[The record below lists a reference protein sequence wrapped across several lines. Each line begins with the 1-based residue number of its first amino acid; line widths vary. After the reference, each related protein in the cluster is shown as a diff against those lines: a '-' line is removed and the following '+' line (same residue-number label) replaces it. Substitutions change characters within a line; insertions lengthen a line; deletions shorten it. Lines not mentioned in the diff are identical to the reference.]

1 MEEGFMNM
9 KNVDLLAKYREY
21 LVTERDASENTMS
34 SYMRD
39 LKQLQEYLQREKG
52 SILQEVNEKDLQDY
66 IEHLREAGKSI
77 STIARNIASWKNFF
91 QYLMH
96 QNVITEN
103 PARSL
108 SAGKAEHKLPEILTN
123 KEVELLLQQPKASD
137 AKGTRDKAM
146 LELMYATGIRVSELI
161 DLNVSDVNLQSAS
174 IRCFSKNR
182 ERFIPMYPYAVTIL
196 RDYMDHVRTSLVS
209 SSENEALFVNMNGE
223 RMSRQGFWK
232 IIKYYQNKAK
242 IKKDITP
249 HMLRH
254 SFAAH
259 LLENGADLKSVQKML
274 GHSDI
279 SSTLFYTQLVPT
291 SIRDVYQNAHPRA

>member
-1 MEEGFMNM
+1 MDM
-9 KNVDLLAKYREY
+9 KNTDILALYRDY
-21 LVTERDASENTMS
+21 LITERDASENTMS

-39 LKQLQEYLQREKG
+39 LRQLQEYLQQEKG
-52 SILQEVNEKDLQDY
+52 STLLEGNETVLQDY
-66 IEHLREAGKSI
+66 IEHLREAGKSV
-77 STIARNIASWKNFF
+77 STIARNIASWKNFY
-91 QYLMH
+91 QYLIL
-96 QNVITEN
+96 QNLIEKN

-146 LELMYATGIRVSELI
+146 LELMYATGVRVSELI
-161 DLNVSDVNLQSAS
+161 DLNVGDVNLQSAS

-182 ERFIPMYPYAVTIL
+182 ERFIPMYPYAVSIL
-196 RDYMDHVRTSLVS
+196 RDYMDHVRASLVS

>member
-1 MEEGFMNM
+1 M

-39 LKQLQEYLQREKG
+39 LKQLQEYLLREKG

-77 STIARNIASWKNFF
+77 STIARNIASWKNFY

-108 SAGKAEHKLPEILTN
+108 SAGKTEHKLPEILTN

>member
-1 MEEGFMNM
+1 MQNTD
-9 KNVDLLAKYREY
+9 VLAQYREY
-21 LVTERDASENTMS
+21 LTTERAASENTMS

-39 LKQLQEYLQREKG
+39 LRQLQDYLHQEKG
-52 SILQEVNEKDLQDY
+52 STLSAVSEADLRAY
-66 IEHLREAGKSI
+66 IEHLREAGKSV
-77 STIARNIASWKNFF
+77 STIARNIASWKNFY
-91 QYLMH
+91 QYLIQ
-96 QNVITEN
+96 QNIIQEN
-103 PARSL
+103 PARGL
-108 SAGKAEHKLPEILTN
+108 SAGKAEHKLPEILSN
-123 KEVELLLQQPKASD
+123 REVELLLQQPRATD

-161 DLNVSDVNLQSAS
+161 ELNVSDVNLQTGS
-174 IRCFSKNR
+174 IGCYSKNR
-182 ERFIPMYPYAVTIL
+182 ERFIPMYPYAVSIL
-196 RDYMDHVRTSLVS
+196 KDYLDHVRS
-209 SSENEALFVNMNGE
+209 SMISSEENEALFVNMSGE

-291 SIRDVYQNAHPRA
+291 SIRDVYQNSHPRA

>member
-1 MEEGFMNM
+1 M
-9 KNVDLLAKYREY
+9 KNVDLLAEYREY
-21 LVTERDASENTMS
+21 LITERDASENTMS

-96 QNVITEN
+96 QNIITEN

>member
-259 LLENGADLKSVQKML
+259 LLENGADLTSVQKML

>member
-1 MEEGFMNM
+1 M
-9 KNVDLLAKYREY
+9 KNVDLLAEYREY
-21 LVTERDASENTMS
+21 LITERDASENTMS

-96 QNVITEN
+96 QNIITEN

-182 ERFIPMYPYAVTIL
+182 ERFLPMYPYAVTIL

>member
-1 MEEGFMNM
+1 MQNTD
-9 KNVDLLAKYREY
+9 VLAQYRDY
-21 LVTERDASENTMS
+21 LTTERAASENTMS

-39 LKQLQEYLQREKG
+39 LRQLQDYLHQEKG
-52 SILQEVNEKDLQDY
+52 STLSAVSEADLRAY
-66 IEHLREAGKSI
+66 IEHLREAGKSV
-77 STIARNIASWKNFF
+77 STIARNIASWKNFY
-91 QYLMH
+91 QYLIQ
-96 QNVITEN
+96 QNIIQEN
-103 PARSL
+103 PARGL
-108 SAGKAEHKLPEILTN
+108 SAGKAEHKLPEILSN
-123 KEVELLLQQPKASD
+123 REVELLLQQPRATD

-161 DLNVSDVNLQSAS
+161 ELNVSDVNLQTGS
-174 IRCFSKNR
+174 IRCYSKNR
-182 ERFIPMYPYAVTIL
+182 ERFIQMYPYAVSIL
-196 RDYMDHVRTSLVS
+196 RDYLDHVRSAMVS
-209 SSENEALFVNMNGE
+209 SEENEALFVNMSGE

-291 SIRDVYQNAHPRA
+291 SIRDVYQNSHPRA

>member
-1 MEEGFMNM
+1 MQNTD
-9 KNVDLLAKYREY
+9 VLAQYREY
-21 LVTERDASENTMS
+21 LTTERAASENTMS

-39 LKQLQEYLQREKG
+39 LKQLQDYLQQEKG
-52 SILQEVNEKDLQDY
+52 SSLLAVSEADLRAY
-66 IEHLREAGKSI
+66 IEHLRESGKSV
-77 STIARNIASWKNFF
+77 STIARNIASWKNFY
-91 QYLMH
+91 QYLIQ
-96 QNVITEN
+96 QNIIQEN
-103 PARSL
+103 PARGL
-108 SAGKAEHKLPEILTN
+108 SAGKAEHKLPEILSN
-123 KEVELLLQQPKASD
+123 REVELLLQQPRATD

-161 DLNVSDVNLQSAS
+161 ELNVSDVNLQTGS
-174 IRCFSKNR
+174 IRCYSKNR
-182 ERFIPMYPYAVTIL
+182 ERFIPMYPYAVSIL
-196 RDYMDHVRTSLVS
+196 KDYLDHVRSSMVS
-209 SSENEALFVNMNGE
+209 SEENEALFVNMSGE

-291 SIRDVYQNAHPRA
+291 SIRDVYQNSHPRA

>member
-1 MEEGFMNM
+1 MQNTD
-9 KNVDLLAKYREY
+9 VLAQYRDY
-21 LVTERDASENTMS
+21 LTTERAASENTMS

-39 LKQLQEYLQREKG
+39 LRQLQDYLHQEKG
-52 SILQEVNEKDLQDY
+52 STLSAVSEADLRAY
-66 IEHLREAGKSI
+66 IEHLRESGKSV
-77 STIARNIASWKNFF
+77 STIARNIASWKNFY
-91 QYLMH
+91 QYLIQ
-96 QNVITEN
+96 QNIIKEN

-108 SAGKAEHKLPEILTN
+108 SAGKAEHKLPEILSN
-123 KEVELLLQQPKASD
+123 REVELLLQQPKATD

-161 DLNVSDVNLQSAS
+161 ELNVSDVNLQTGS
-174 IRCFSKNR
+174 IRCYSKNR
-182 ERFIPMYPYAVTIL
+182 ERFIPMYPYAVSIL
-196 RDYMDHVRTSLVS
+196 KDYLEHVRS
-209 SSENEALFVNMNGE
+209 SMISSEENEALFVNMSGE

-291 SIRDVYQNAHPRA
+291 SIRDVYQNSHPRA

>member
-291 SIRDVYQNAHPRA
+291 SIKDVYQNAHPRA